1 MKICPNCGFEYKD
14 SVEVCADCGTT
25 LIPKSEYQKI
35 SKKYKDWEIVF
46 STPQLYEAEMVKTN
60 LESAGI
66 ESVIL
71 EQKDTSFPLG
81 GELGEIKVL
90 VPKFRVEEAL
100 MIIEKIENQAEEDEE
115 EDEE

>member
-1 MKICPNCGFEYKD
+1 MKICPKCGFEYED
-14 SVEVCADCGTT
+14 SVEYCSDCGAE
-25 LIPKSEYQKI
+25 LVLKEESEKLEE
-35 SKKYKDWEIVF
+35 KYKNWVEVF

-60 LESAGI
+60 LETVGI

-90 VPKFRVEEAL
+90 VPEYREEEAR
-100 MIIEKIENQAEEDEE
+100 MIINKIANQKEEDL
-115 EDEE
+115 EDNE